1 MTTELFF
8 KVKFNQKSNR
18 KSKYIPTVMDQNGQ
32 KKTKCTLCNGHKCPK
47 MVQKCPK
54 LTRPKSD
61 KMIKV

>member
-1 MTTELFF
+1 
-8 KVKFNQKSNR
+8 
-18 KSKYIPTVMDQNGQ
+18 MDQNGQ